1 MKATKMCQGYTTYES
16 ELEPR
21 NFRTRSSVYS
31 SAMLGVGRLVEMT
44 FIATYFAVK
53 GEPKEGDVNCCLKLT

>member
-1 MKATKMCQGYTTYES
+1 MTSES
-16 ELEPR
+16 EPEPR
-21 NFRTRSSVYS
+21 NFRKRSSVYS

>member
-1 MKATKMCQGYTTYES
+1 MTSES

-21 NFRTRSSVYS
+21 NFRTRSSDYL

-44 FIATYFAVK
+44 FIATYCAVK